1 MEATKRIREGG
12 FKNLIAGVTGNIME
26 DDVAEY
32 LRAGADIVFGKPLKM
47 NMLTLL
53 LRHVREGG
61 SLSEPGMTLVE
72 VRNQME
78 WVAKV

>member
-1 MEATKRIREGG
+1 MEVTKRIREGG

-53 LRHVREGG
+53 LHHVREEG
-61 SLSEPGMTLVE
+61 SLSQPGMTLVE

>member
-12 FKNLIAGVTGNIME
+12 FKNLIAGVTGNIM
-26 DDVAEY
+26 DDGIADY

-53 LRHVREGG
+53 LRHVREEG
-61 SLSEPGMTLVE
+61 SLSHSGMTLVE
-72 VRNQME
+72 VRTKLE
-78 WVAKV
+78 WVAKA